1 MYRLRTPVQLNVI
14 GRRRRL
20 ELNQLYLSLI
30 SALIVCESRNK
41 NRITIS
47 PCKPHKWINDQKPSQ
62 ATYYYLGQS
71 IATTKNWEPAGFQW
85 HSSPDILVVAPLPL
99 LLSFTY
105 YSKEIPRIPT
115 TACSHVRTSTQPI
128 HTARTLSLI
137 AVRLTRSERI
147 RNKSSLW
154 KQ

>member
-1 MYRLRTPVQLNVI
+1 MSSAC
-14 GRRRRL
+14 RRRL
-20 ELNQLYLSLI
+20 ELNQLYLPLI

-85 HSSPDILVVAPLPL
+85 HSSPDILVAIITVFYILFQRDPANTHNRL
-99 LLSFTY
+99 
-105 YSKEIPRIPT
+105 
-115 TACSHVRTSTQPI
+115 
-128 HTARTLSLI
+128 
-137 AVRLTRSERI
+137 LTRTYKYPTHTHSPYFVIDRCSINAI
-147 RNKSSLW
+147 RENQ
-154 KQ
+154 KQKQPMETINLGIN